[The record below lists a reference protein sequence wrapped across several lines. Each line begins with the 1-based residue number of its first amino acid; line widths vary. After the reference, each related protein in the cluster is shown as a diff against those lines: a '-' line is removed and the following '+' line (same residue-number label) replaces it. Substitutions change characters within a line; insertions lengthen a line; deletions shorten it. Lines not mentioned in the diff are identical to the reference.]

1 MDLAIGTGPERR
13 EAAPASARVSER
25 SILRLGIGLTGL
37 FLLASV
43 VSGLLP
49 VGAMHG
55 WVATHLSLAG
65 AATVAIG
72 TFMPHF
78 GVTLAGT
85 RPEAWWLRV
94 VGVVALATGMA
105 TVAVGRPLAGAE
117 VAGWGGLLVLA
128 GIGVTAWTTYAPMR
142 SGLARRHP
150 IVQVTYGVALAD
162 LALGA
167 SLAVLF
173 LFGWTPITAVWVA
186 LKPAH
191 AWLNVFGFVSLT
203 VAGTLV
209 YLYPTITGARIRP
222 QPAMA
227 VAVVGLL
234 AGAPLS
240 AAGYA
245 AGMQPVAMAGAGLVT
260 AAAAGLLAYGID
272 TWRRRGA
279 WARDR
284 AWHDLSARHGLLA
297 MAWFTVTAAAA
308 LGSIALDG
316 VVVPGWTLGVLAV
329 PLIGGWVGQVLVAA
343 WTYLLPAV
351 GPGSMEAKARQRDI
365 LAVAG
370 TWRVVAWNTGLLLLW
385 PGVATLSWW
394 LIAPGAALFG
404 SAAVASLVVLARG
417 LVVGLRGG

>member
-25 SILRLGIGLTGL
+25 SILRIGIGLTGL

-43 VSGLLP
+43 LSGLLP
-49 VGAMHG
+49 VGALHG

-85 RPEAWWLRV
+85 RPEAWWLRLA
-94 VGVVALATGMA
+94 GVVTLGMGMA
-105 TVAVGRPLAGAE
+105 SVALGRPLLGTE
-117 VAGWGGLLVLA
+117 VAGWGGVLVLA
-128 GIGVTAWTTYAPMR
+128 GIGITAWTTYAPMR

-150 IVQVTYGVALAD
+150 IVQVAYGVALAD
-162 LALGA
+162 LAVGA

-173 LFGWTPITAVWVA
+173 LFGSAPVTAAWVA

-227 VAVVGLL
+227 IALAGLL
-234 AGAPLS
+234 AGAPLT

-245 AGMQPVAMAGAGLVT
+245 VGSRALALVGAGAVT
-260 AAAAGLLAYGID
+260 AAAAGMLAYGVD
-272 TWRRRGA
+272 TWRRRGT

-297 MAWFTVTAAAA
+297 MAWFAATAAAG

-329 PLIGGWVGQVLVAA
+329 PLIGGWVAQVLVAA

-351 GPGSMEAKARQRDI
+351 GPGSMEAKAHQRDI

-370 TWRVVAWNTGLLLLW
+370 TWRAVAWNAGLLLLW
-385 PGVATLSWW
+385 PGLATLSWW
-394 LIAPGAALFG
+394 LIAPGAVLFG
-404 SAAVASLVVLARG
+404 AAALSSLALLARG
-417 LVVGLRGG
+417 LAVGLRG